1 MAGTRPWTPC
11 AHAGPHLQAGDLL
24 AHWSRLHRGDA
35 EPPPHDPGLI
45 EGWLLFHNGDFEA
58 AAEHGLRLGGEG
70 LTLANKAACIHAS
83 HVETQ
88 ESARLQ
94 RWLDAAARAR
104 QQQDGAPDN
113 PNAWY
118 WQAYALGRYSQGI
131 SVTKA
136 LAQGLGG
143 QIRQALDRTLA
154 LAPSHADAHLAM
166 GSFHAEIIDKV
177 GELIGGMTYGARKEA
192 GLAHYARALALN
204 PDSPITLAEVAQGW
218 SLLEG
223 EAALDRATA
232 LLERAAAAEP
242 LDAMERLYVASA
254 RMALQG

>member
-1 MAGTRPWTPC
+1 MAGTIPWTPC
-11 AHAGPHLQAGDLL
+11 AHAGPHLQTGDLL

-35 EPPPHDPGLI
+35 EPPPEDQRLI
-45 EGWLLFHNGDFEA
+45 DGWLLFHNGHFEA
-58 AAEHGLRLGGEG
+58 AAELGLRLGGDG

-83 HVETQ
+83 YVEAH

-104 QQQDGAPDN
+104 QQQTTAPGN

-118 WQAYALGRYSQGI
+118 WQAYAMGRYSQGI

-154 LAPSHADAHLAM
+154 LAPAHADAHLAM

-177 GELIGGMTYGARKEA
+177 GELIGGMTYGARKEV
-192 GLAHYARALALN
+192 GLAHYASALALN
-204 PDSPITLAEVAQGW
+204 PDSAITLAEVAQGW

-223 EAALDRATA
+223 EAALARSTA
-232 LLERAAAAEP
+232 LLERAAAFEP
-242 LDAMERLYVASA
+242 LDAMERLYVESA

>member
-1 MAGTRPWTPC
+1 MTGTRPWTPC
-11 AHAGPHLQAGDLL
+11 PHAGPHLQADSLR

-35 EPPPHDPGLI
+35 EPLPDDPRLLD
-45 EGWLLFHNGDFEA
+45 GWLLFHNGDFQA
-58 AAEHGLRLGGEG
+58 AAEHGLHLGGDG
-70 LTLANKAACIHAS
+70 LTLANKAACVHAS
-83 HVETQ
+83 YVEAH

-94 RWLDAAARAR
+94 RWLAAADQAR
-104 QQQDGAPDN
+104 QQQASAPDN

-143 QIRQALDRTLA
+143 QIRQALDRALA
-154 LAPSHADAHLAM
+154 LAPAHAEAHLAV

-177 GELIGGMTYGARKEA
+177 GELIGGMTYGARKDV

-204 PDSPITLAEVAQGW
+204 PDSAITQAEVAQGW
-218 SLLEG
+218 LLLEG
-223 EAALDRATA
+223 DAAMDRSTA
-232 LLERAAAAEP
+232 LLERAAAFEP
-242 LDAMERLYVASA
+242 LDAMERLYVDSA